1 VLTTIAAALSS
12 GPQPALPGFLEALAS
27 PLQHYGLWGIFALVL
42 IEDFGIPVPGE
53 TVIIAGA
60 IYAGSGRLNVV
71 GVGVVAFVAAVIG
84 DNIGYG
90 IGRWGGRRLVDR
102 WRKYVFL
109 TPERLDKAEEF
120 FDRQGAK
127 IITIARFIEGLRQAN
142 GIIAGITKMHW
153 LRFLAYNALG
163 AALWVGTWVSIG
175 YFAGQHINTI
185 YGVITRY
192 SLYVAIAAVVL
203 IVALIARH
211 IMRKRRQAVRP
222 ARSPGSGGGE
232 AAGGGSGDGE
242 AADAQGA
249 EAAAATDAADGGR
262 DEASA
267 GRRDEA
273 SAESGDPG
281 EAGETGANRR
291 SGLSAE
297 SSDAAPTNAAHVDA
311 DHAGDA
317 DDADDGAESG
327 SSGKALEAEA
337 SACAVGGAAGP
348 RVSLAFEPSGPPF
361 TAATAVLR
369 LSISSDHSTHLLI
382 GSDHKIGDSSLKS
395 GQNR

>member
-1 VLTTIAAALSS
+1 VL
-12 GPQPALPGFLEALAS
+12 
-27 PLQHYGLWGIFALVL
+27 
-42 IEDFGIPVPGE
+42 
-53 TVIIAGA
+53 
-60 IYAGSGRLNVV
+60 
-71 GVGVVAFVAAVIG
+71 G

-102 WRKYVFL
+102 WGKYVFL

-192 SLYVAIAAVVL
+192 SLYVAIAAVVV

-222 ARSPGSGGGE
+222 AGSARAAGSAGAAGSSGGGE
-232 AAGGGSGDGE
+232 AAGGGSGDRE

-249 EAAAATDAADGGR
+249 EAAAATDAADG
-262 DEASA
+262 
-267 GRRDEA
+267 RRDEA
-273 SAESGDPG
+273 SAEAGNPA
-281 EAGETGANRR
+281 EAGETGTNAR

-297 SSDAAPTNAAHVDA
+297 SNDAAPTNAAHVDV
-311 DHAGDA
+311 DHAG
-317 DDADDGAESG
+317 DADDGAESG
-327 SSGKALEAEA
+327 SSGKGLVAEA
-337 SACAVGGAAGP
+337 SESLNGRRAG
-348 RVSLAFEPSGPPF
+348 RFL
-361 TAATAVLR
+361 L
-369 LSISSDHSTHLLI
+369 LSA
-382 GSDHKIGDSSLKS
+382 
-395 GQNR
+395 

>member
-12 GPQPALPGFLEALAS
+12 APQPALPGFLNALAS
-27 PLQHYGLWGIFALVL
+27 PLQHYGLWAIFLLVL

-53 TVIIAGA
+53 TVIIAA
-60 IYAGSGRLNVV
+60 SIYAGSGRLNVV
-71 GVGVVAFVAAVIG
+71 AVGVVAFVAAVFG

-90 IGRWGGRRLVDR
+90 IGRFGGRRLVDR
-102 WRKYVFL
+102 WGKYVFL

-192 SLYVAIAAVVL
+192 SLYVAIAAVVV

-211 IMRKRRQAVRP
+211 VMRRRRQAIRP
-222 ARSPGSGGGE
+222 AGPPAGPAPAGPAGGAGNGG
-232 AAGGGSGDGE
+232 AAGRTADGGT
-242 AADAQGA
+242 ADAHGA
-249 EAAAATDAADGGR
+249 DAAGATDAAFGR
-262 DEASA
+262 AEEASA
-267 GRRDEA
+267 GDA
-273 SAESGDPG
+273 GVAGGAG
-281 EAGETGANRR
+281 EAGGAGGDAT
-291 SGLSAE
+291 SEPSAKAD
-297 SSDAAPTNAAHVDA
+297 DAAQANALPADA
-311 DHAGDA
+311 DHA
-317 DDADDGAESG
+317 DDADDDAESG
-327 SSGKALEAEA
+327 SSDK
-337 SACAVGGAAGP
+337 
-348 RVSLAFEPSGPPF
+348 
-361 TAATAVLR
+361 T
-369 LSISSDHSTHLLI
+369 
-382 GSDHKIGDSSLKS
+382 
-395 GQNR
+395 